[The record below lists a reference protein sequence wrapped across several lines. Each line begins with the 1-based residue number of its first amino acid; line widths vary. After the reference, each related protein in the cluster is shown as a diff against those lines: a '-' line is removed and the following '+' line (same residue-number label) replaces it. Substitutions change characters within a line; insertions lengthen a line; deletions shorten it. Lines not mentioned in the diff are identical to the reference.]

1 MRNSISRTKSPTVT
15 ASSISDASMRGV
27 DTATST
33 PQASLNSHS
42 LRGSL
47 TRATTRGTAN
57 SVLAS
62 RLSTTLTLSSPVAA
76 TTTSNSSR

>member
-1 MRNSISRTKSPTVT
+1 MT